1 MTNEVRKKHKRM
13 GGKKVYDK
21 IKPEMENAGIKCGR
35 NKYFNILREENLL
48 VKYRKRFVK
57 TTQSHH
63 RFYKYPNLIES
74 MVIHRSEQVWV
85 SDITYIKTKKGF
97 MYLFLITDAYSKQI
111 MGYDLSDN
119 LKTINAIKALKRA
132 IKNRIYPNRKLI
144 HHSDRGIQYCNPSY
158 IEILENKEIG
168 ISMTS
173 KYDPYE
179 NAVAE
184 RVNGILKT
192 EYEIGGGFINEK
204 DARREIN
211 HAIYLYNTDRQHL
224 SCNMM
229 TPIDAHKTENYE
241 LKKWPSKFSSRDMS
255 LDENNILFLNDF

>member
-1 MTNEVRKKHKRM
+1 M
-13 GGKKVYDK
+13 GGKKVYKK
-21 IKPEMENAGIKCGR
+21 IKQEMEKAGIKCGR
-35 NKYFNILREENLL
+35 DKYFDILREEDLL

-63 RFYKYPNLIES
+63 RFYKYPNLVQDLGITQ
-74 MVIHRSEQVWV
+74 SEQVWA
-85 SDITYIKTKKGF
+85 SDITYIKTKAGSMF
-97 MYLFLITDAYSKQI
+97 LFLITDVYSKQI

-132 IKNRIYPNRKLI
+132 IKTRIYPERSLI
-144 HHSDRGIQYCNPSY
+144 HHSDRGFQYCNPAY
-158 IEILENKEIG
+158 TKVLEDNEIG

-192 EYEIGGGFINEK
+192 EYEIGGGFINAK

-211 HAIYLYNTDRQHL
+211 HAIWLYNTDRPHL
-224 SCNMM
+224 SCKGMV
-229 TPIDAHKTENYE
+229 PVEAHRKENYK

-255 LDENNILFLNDF
+255 LDENKNLFLTKIINQKV